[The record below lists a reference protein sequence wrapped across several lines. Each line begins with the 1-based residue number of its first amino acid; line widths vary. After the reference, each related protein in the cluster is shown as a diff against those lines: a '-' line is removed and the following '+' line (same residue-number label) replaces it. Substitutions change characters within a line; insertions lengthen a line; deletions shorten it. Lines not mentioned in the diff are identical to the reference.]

1 MYTFFAYVTFV
12 WLLAG
17 VSAHVDNEVGG
28 VGEGAAA
35 VHTEAVGVQ
44 LFLVGLVDSGVRS
57 EPRTVQLIPPEHY
70 KTFKH
75 RMEHSESL
83 TLTNLTN
90 EYIYVNTW

>member
-17 VSAHVDNEVGG
+17 MPAHVDYEVGG
-28 VGEGAAA
+28 VGEGTAA

-57 EPRTVQLIPPEHY
+57 EPRTIQLISPG
-70 KTFKH
+70 TFK
-75 RMEHSESL
+75 
-83 TLTNLTN
+83 
-90 EYIYVNTW
+90 